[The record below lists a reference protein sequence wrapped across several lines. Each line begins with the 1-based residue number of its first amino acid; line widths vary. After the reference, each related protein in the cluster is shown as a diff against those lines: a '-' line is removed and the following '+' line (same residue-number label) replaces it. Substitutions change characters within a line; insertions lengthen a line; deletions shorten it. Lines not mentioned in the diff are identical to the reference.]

1 MYWFC
6 DRNLPYLNFY
16 VDFNDKGN
24 FEIKPIFLLLHV
36 SRNRQ
41 NRPET
46 KKIIFQIYSYLSY
59 ICDIQIVVLNQKYY
73 IDQIEITE
81 RINNIFLSKKE
92 RTLLNPRTVFLNK
105 PSQSSTNN
113 TNDSDDEEVVVMMSD
128 DFQKEKQEIST
139 GLNKKSSLDALK
151 SSPIQVS
158 QKILERKCK
167 TIFLINDNTVYH
179 YDEQFDIDLCQNH
192 FFKENPIWIPLH

>member
-1 MYWFC
+1 
-6 DRNLPYLNFY
+6 
-16 VDFNDKGN
+16 
-24 FEIKPIFLLLHV
+24 
-36 SRNRQ
+36 
-41 NRPET
+41 
-46 KKIIFQIYSYLSY
+46 
-59 ICDIQIVVLNQKYY
+59 
-73 IDQIEITE
+73 
-81 RINNIFLSKKE
+81 
-92 RTLLNPRTVFLNK
+92 
-105 PSQSSTNN
+105 
-113 TNDSDDEEVVVMMSD
+113 MMSD

-192 FFKENPIWIPLH
+192 FFKEIFQSFNKTQYEFHYINTSNPITYKLFISCLIEYCIGNQFDYNDIMNSFQFIQMSEINNNLILKLFY